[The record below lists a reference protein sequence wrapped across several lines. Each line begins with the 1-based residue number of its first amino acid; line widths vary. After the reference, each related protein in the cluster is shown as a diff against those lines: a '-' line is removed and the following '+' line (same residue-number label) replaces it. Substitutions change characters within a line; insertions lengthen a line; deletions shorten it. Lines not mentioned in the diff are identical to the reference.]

1 VQQVPPGPDTDKGIL
16 AAVFMGLAISPDNR
30 TLYAAGG
37 QENKIYRFDLATGR
51 PLGEINCAGR
61 DADRD
66 YTDGY
71 IGDMVL
77 SRDGKTLY
85 AVDQIGFRMVIVDT
99 EAGRVT
105 ASVPVGRYPFGIT
118 LSPDEREAY
127 VANVG
132 MYQYKLLPSV
142 DTANLARTS
151 LSYPTSA
158 FGSPEALRGYRS
170 DSAVVP
176 ALGDPNGAESFS
188 VWTVDLRNRPAPRV
202 TAKVKTGFLVGQRV
216 EDIPAVGGSSPNSVV
231 AAGPYVFVSNGNND
245 CISSPTP
252 PTSTP
257 LKTCSAAA
265 ARTTREGR
273 NKRSGFS
280 GLKDLPPRH
289 GGHGV
294 SGRKFYA
301 KARRKGT
308 KTTACAENTAN
319 GAVPVPLPS
328 C

>member
-1 VQQVPPGPDTDKGIL
+1 L
-16 AAVFMGLAISPDNR
+16 LSPDGKVVVTANSG
-30 TLYAAGG
+30 TKPIS
-37 QENKIYRFDLATGR
+37 EIYR
-51 PLGEINCAGR
+51 
-61 DADRD
+61 
-66 YTDGY
+66 
-71 IGDMVL
+71 IGDMAL

-132 MYQYKLLPSV
+132 MYQYQLLPSL
-142 DTANLARTS
+142 DSTHLAKTF

-170 DSAVVP
+170 HLAVVP

-188 VWTVDLRNRPAPRV
+188 VWTVDLRNQPAPRV

-289 GGHGV
+289 GEHGV